1 MCGMLCLG
9 DLKCA
14 VHVWVF
20 HQSHLSLQREGWPPN
35 GAHPVGV
42 TYMLDLFQEVRDCRE
57 VWDAVDKAKKNVWF
71 AEV

>member
-1 MCGMLCLG
+1 MRSACVGL
-9 DLKCA
+9 
-14 VHVWVF
+14 

-57 VWDAVDKAKKNVWF
+57 VWDAIDKAKKNVWF